1 MRMKE
6 KQPLSNLNG
15 RTGGL
20 YYTFTIGLYVV
31 VTFLGQ
37 AIMGAIANNKSSAYL
52 AVCSTFS
59 GITFL
64 AVVVYAL
71 FIAKVQP
78 QKVVG
83 ERFGVKY
90 IPLAILL
97 ACGMFLGL
105 GFVNESIARI
115 LGGWGL
121 NVSPISVPLRTPWH
135 LIVFSITFA
144 LLPAVAEELF
154 FRGIILNSLS
164 ATKKVYAVLVSA
176 LCFSLYHCS
185 LTQLVYQF
193 IYGVAL
199 GFLYLTA
206 KSVLPCIIAHF
217 VNNFSVAYG

>member
-1 MRMKE
+1 MKE

-78 QKVVG
+78 KKVVG

-97 ACGMFLGL
+97 A
-105 GFVNESIARI
+105 
-115 LGGWGL
+115 
-121 NVSPISVPLRTPWH
+121 
-135 LIVFSITFA
+135 
-144 LLPAVAEELF
+144 
-154 FRGIILNSLS
+154 
-164 ATKKVYAVLVSA
+164 
-176 LCFSLYHCS
+176 
-185 LTQLVYQF
+185 
-193 IYGVAL
+193 
-199 GFLYLTA
+199 
-206 KSVLPCIIAHF
+206 
-217 VNNFSVAYG
+217 